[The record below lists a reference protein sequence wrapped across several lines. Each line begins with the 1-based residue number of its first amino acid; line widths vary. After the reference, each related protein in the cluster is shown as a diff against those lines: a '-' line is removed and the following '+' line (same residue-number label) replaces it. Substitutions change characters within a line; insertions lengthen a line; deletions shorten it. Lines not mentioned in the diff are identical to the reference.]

1 MKSFIAACVFAL
13 AVAVIVPY
21 ALPVIGQNP
30 GATSME
36 SFKTGGVRLD
46 DPGHNLIGK

>member
-13 AVAVIVPY
+13 AVAAAVPY
-21 ALPVIGQNP
+21 LLPSLGQNTS
-30 GATSME
+30 ATSMD
-36 SFKTGGVRLD
+36 SFKTGSVRLD

>member
-13 AVAVIVPY
+13 AVAAVVPY
-21 ALPVIGQNP
+21 VLPSLGQQP
-30 GATSME
+30 GVTSMDT
-36 SFKTGGVRLD
+36 FKTGGVRLD